1 MRLVVTGAGGGLGR
15 AFLARVPAHHRVH
28 TFTHGEL
35 DIGDHEAVMRTVPA
49 LRPEAILHL
58 AAFTDVDGCET
69 DPARASRDNALG
81 TQHVALAAR
90 ACGAILLY
98 VSTDYVFDGSKGGPY
113 DELDAPNPIS
123 VYGRSKLAGE
133 RFVRDLV
140 PEHMIVRTG
149 QLFGGGVDYV
159 SGAVARLRV
168 GETVGGIADRVGSPT
183 FVPHLASRILPV
195 LLTGRFGTY
204 HLAGSEATTWCD
216 VLRRACAIGGLPGNV
231 EPQEAASLGLAA
243 PRPANAALTSSY
255 LPHLG
260 IPPLPSL
267 DGAIAELLDAG
278 AG

>member
-15 AFLARVPAHHRVH
+15 AFLACAPVHHRVH
-28 TFTHGEL
+28 AFTHGEL
-35 DIGDHEAVMRTVPA
+35 DVGDHEAVMRTVPA
-49 LRPEAILHL
+49 LAPEAILHL

-98 VSTDYVFDGSKGGPY
+98 VSTDYVFDGSKGAPY
-113 DELDAPNPIS
+113 DELDPPNPLS

-140 PEHMIVRTG
+140 PEHVILRTG
-149 QLFGGGVDYV
+149 QLFGAGTDYV
-159 SGAVARLRV
+159 SGAVERLRA
-168 GETVGGIADRVGSPT
+168 GQTVGGIADRVGSPT
-183 FVPHLASRILPV
+183 FVPHLASRILPL

-204 HLAGSEATTWCD
+204 HLAGSQATTWCD
-216 VLRRACAIGGLPGNV
+216 LLRRTCAMGDLPGDV

-243 PRPANAALTSSY
+243 PRPANAALTSAY

-260 IPPLPSL
+260 IEPLPSL
-267 DGAIAELLDAG
+267 DDAIAELLDPDAG
-278 AG
+278 

>member
-15 AFLARVPAHHRVH
+15 AFLACAPAHHRVH
-28 TFTHGEL
+28 ALTHDEL
-35 DIGDHEAVMRTVPA
+35 DVGDHEAVMRTVPA
-49 LRPEAILHL
+49 LRPEVIAHL

-81 TQHVALAAR
+81 TQHIALAAR

-98 VSTDYVFDGSKGGPY
+98 VSTDYVFDGSKDAPY
-113 DELDAPNPIS
+113 DELDAPNPLS

-140 PEHMIVRTG
+140 PEHMILRTG
-149 QLFGGGVDYV
+149 QLFGGGSDYV
-159 SGAVARLRV
+159 SGAIARLRA
-168 GETVGGIADRVGSPT
+168 GQTAGGIVDRVGSPT

-216 VLRRACAIGGLPGNV
+216 LLRRACAIGELPGAV

-243 PRPANAALTSSY
+243 PRPANAALTSAY

-260 IPPLPSL
+260 IEPLPSL
-267 DGAIAELLDAG
+267 DQAIAELLDAG

>member
-1 MRLVVTGAGGGLGR
+1 VRLVVTGAGGGLGR

-216 VLRRACAIGGLPGNV
+216 LLRRACAIGGLPGNV
-231 EPQEAASLGLAA
+231 DPQEAASLGLAA
-243 PRPANAALTSSY
+243 PRPANAALTSAY

-260 IPPLPSL
+260 IEPMPAL

>member
-1 MRLVVTGAGGGLGR
+1 VRLVVTGAGGGLGR
-15 AFLARVPAHHRVH
+15 AFLERMPAHHRVH
-28 TFTHGEL
+28 TLTHGQL

-69 DPARASRDNALG
+69 DPVRASRDNALG

-90 ACGAILLY
+90 ASGAILLY
-98 VSTDYVFDGSKGGPY
+98 VSTDYVFDGSKGAPY

-123 VYGRSKLAGE
+123 AYGRSKLAGE

-149 QLFGGGVDYV
+149 QLFGGGADYV
-159 SGAVARLRV
+159 SGAVARLRA

-204 HLAGSEATTWCD
+204 HVAGSEATTWYD
-216 VLRRACAIGGLPGNV
+216 VLRRARAIGELPGNV

-243 PRPANAALTSSY
+243 PRPANAALASSY

-260 IPPLPSL
+260 IEPLPSL
-267 DGAIAELLDAG
+267 DEAIAELLEAG
-278 AG
+278 AV